1 MSDLNVL
8 QSRLTARM
16 YALCGKYCLLY
27 LDEWIRRKLCWLSCH
42 LEWLGPS
49 FRICTLLRHNCCARF
64 SLHCDCVRQPLSSRF
79 CAFFFVSPETSAC
92 TAPDFDYDRAV
103 SMATVRDYW
112 CRRVSQYK
120 PHKFSPTFQRVT
132 PPWVRRQT
140 RLRDYCPHLLL
151 GFILLLVP
159 SSVG

>member
-1 MSDLNVL
+1 MLCVGNIVCCILTNESDVNSVGWVVTKSDLGLLLGFVPSCVTIVVRAFL
-8 QSRLTARM
+8 SIVIV
-16 YALCGKYCLLY
+16 YVSPCLLVFV
-27 LDEWIRRKLCWLSCH
+27 
-42 LEWLGPS
+42 P
-49 FRICTLLRHNCCARF
+49 
-64 SLHCDCVRQPLSSRF
+64 
-79 CAFFFVSPETSAC
+79 FFFVSPETSAC

-132 PPWVRRQT
+132 PPWVRRQS